1 MSPPK
6 VNKWLITA
14 SIMIPTMIEILDT
27 SVANVALN
35 HIQGSLSAGQEEV
48 TWVLTSYLVANAVV
62 IPMSG
67 WIARFM
73 GRKRYLLASLVVFT
87 LSSIL
92 CGAATSLWQIVLF
105 RIVQGIGG
113 GGLQPMS
120 LAILMETFPPKQRGL
135 AMGIFGMGIVVGPI
149 LGPLLGGYFTDNFS
163 WRWIFYINL
172 PIGILALFMIYSFI
186 FDPPYQQLRE
196 KGEKV
201 DYIGLTLLC
210 LGLGSLQM
218 VLDKGQLEDWFNSDF
233 IVLFS
238 VVGVASIVFFIF
250 WELRQKNP
258 VLDLRI
264 FKDASFATGNAVL
277 FVGFFSFFGSIVL
290 LPIYLQTLLGYTAY
304 DAGLVLGPAGAISIV
319 ILPLVG
325 KATER
330 IDSRF
335 LLGTGLLIS
344 AYALYYMSG
353 FNLQIDFET
362 AVMSRV
368 IQGLGMPFFFVSL
381 SFVTMAYV
389 PKERMNNASAIFN
402 LLRNMG
408 GSFGVAFVTTVLAR
422 RAQFHQHR
430 LVDHLTPYDPRL
442 SIPFNDLKD
451 YLSTK
456 LGTFGDQT
464 QIAGAVIY
472 RGLQREAASLAFN
485 DAFFMQALL
494 FLGLLGLLWIIR
506 KPPMGPRPS
515 PAVGH

>member
-1 MSPPK
+1 
-6 VNKWLITA
+6 
-14 SIMIPTMIEILDT
+14 
-27 SVANVALN
+27 
-35 HIQGSLSAGQEEV
+35 
-48 TWVLTSYLVANAVV
+48 
-62 IPMSG
+62 
-67 WIARFM
+67 
-73 GRKRYLLASLVVFT
+73 
-87 LSSIL
+87 
-92 CGAATSLWQIVLF
+92 
-105 RIVQGIGG
+105 
-113 GGLQPMS
+113 
-120 LAILMETFPPKQRGL
+120 
-135 AMGIFGMGIVVGPI
+135 MGIVVGPI

-238 VVGVASIVFFIF
+238 VVGVASIVFFVF

-344 AYALYYMSG
+344 AYALYYMSR

-362 AVMSRV
+362 AVMGRV

-456 LGTFGDQT
+456 LGTFADQT

-485 DAFFMQALL
+485 DAFFIQALL
-494 FLGLLGLLWIIR
+494 FLGLVGLLWIIR
-506 KPPMGPRPS
+506 KPPMGPRTS
-515 PAVGH
+515 PVGH

>member
-1 MSPPK
+1 MNPPK

-14 SIMIPTMIEILDT
+14 SVMIPTMIEILDT

-73 GRKRYLLASLVVFT
+73 GRKRYLLASLAVFT
-87 LSSIL
+87 ASSML

-120 LAILMETFPPKQRGL
+120 LAILMETFPPRQRGL

-172 PIGILALFMIYSFI
+172 PIGIIALFMIYGFI
-186 FDPPYQQLRE
+186 FDPSYQQLRE

-201 DYIGLTLLC
+201 DYIGVTLLC

-218 VLDKGQLEDWFNSDF
+218 VLDKGQLEDWFSSDF
-233 IVLFS
+233 IVFFS
-238 VVGVASIVFFIF
+238 VVAVASLLLLVL
-250 WELRQKNP
+250 WELRHENP

-264 FKDASFATGNAVL
+264 FKDATFATGNAVL

-330 IDSRF
+330 IDARL
-335 LLGTGLLIS
+335 LLGTGLLVS

-368 IQGLGMPFFFVSL
+368 IQGMGMPFFFVSL
-381 SFVTMAYV
+381 SFLTMAYI

-422 RAQFHQHR
+422 RTQFHQHR

-442 SIPFNDLKD
+442 NIPFNELKG

-456 LGTFGDQT
+456 LGGFADQT
-464 QIAGAVIY
+464 QTAGAVIY
-472 RGLQREAASLAFN
+472 RELQRQAASLAFN
-485 DAFFMQALL
+485 DAFFIQTLL

-506 KPPMGPRPS
+506 KPPMGPRAAP
-515 PAVGH
+515 VGH

>member
-87 LSSIL
+87 LSSML

-120 LAILMETFPPKQRGL
+120 LAILMETFPPRQRGL

-238 VVGVASIVFFIF
+238 VVGVASIVFFVF

-506 KPPMGPRPS
+506 KPPMDPRTS
-515 PAVGH
+515 PAGH

>member
-1 MSPPK
+1 MNPPK

-87 LSSIL
+87 LSSML

-120 LAILMETFPPKQRGL
+120 LAILMETFPPRQRGL

-238 VVGVASIVFFIF
+238 VVGVASIVFFVF

-456 LGTFGDQT
+456 LGTFADQT

-472 RGLQREAASLAFN
+472 RALQREAASLAFN

-506 KPPMGPRPS
+506 KPPMGSRS
-515 PAVGH
+515 ATVGH

>member
-1 MSPPK
+1 
-6 VNKWLITA
+6 
-14 SIMIPTMIEILDT
+14 
-27 SVANVALN
+27 
-35 HIQGSLSAGQEEV
+35 
-48 TWVLTSYLVANAVV
+48 
-62 IPMSG
+62 
-67 WIARFM
+67 
-73 GRKRYLLASLVVFT
+73 
-87 LSSIL
+87 
-92 CGAATSLWQIVLF
+92 
-105 RIVQGIGG
+105 
-113 GGLQPMS
+113 
-120 LAILMETFPPKQRGL
+120 
-135 AMGIFGMGIVVGPI
+135 MGIFGMGIVVGPI

-238 VVGVASIVFFIF
+238 VVGVASIVFFVF

-456 LGTFGDQT
+456 LGTFADQT

-485 DAFFMQALL
+485 DAFFIQALL
-494 FLGLLGLLWIIR
+494 FLGLVGLLWIIR
-506 KPPMGPRPS
+506 KPPMGPRTS
-515 PAVGH
+515 PVGH

>member
-1 MSPPK
+1 MNPPK

-87 LSSIL
+87 LSSML

-120 LAILMETFPPKQRGL
+120 LAILMETFPPRQRGL

-238 VVGVASIVFFIF
+238 VVGVASIVFFVF

-456 LGTFGDQT
+456 LGTFADQT

-506 KPPMGPRPS
+506 KPPMGPRTS
-515 PAVGH
+515 PVGH

>member
-1 MSPPK
+1 MNPPN

-14 SIMIPTMIEILDT
+14 SVMIPTMIEILDT

-67 WIARFM
+67 WIARFI
-73 GRKRYLLASLVVFT
+73 GRKRYLLASLAVFT
-87 LSSIL
+87 ASSML
-92 CGAATSLWQIVLF
+92 CGAATSLWEIVLF

-120 LAILMETFPPKQRGL
+120 QAILMETFPPRERGL

-149 LGPLLGGYFTDNFS
+149 LGPLLGGYFTDSFS

-218 VLDKGQLEDWFNSDF
+218 VLDKGQLEDWLNSDF
-233 IVLFS
+233 ILSFSMVAVVSLVLF
-238 VVGVASIVFFIF
+238 VF

-264 FKDASFATGNAVL
+264 FKDATFAAGNAVL

-304 DAGLVLGPAGAISIV
+304 DAGLVLGPAGAISLF

-325 KATER
+325 KATQR
-330 IDSRF
+330 IDPRF

-353 FNLQIDFET
+353 FNLHIDFET
-362 AVMSRV
+362 AVISRV

-389 PKERMNNASAIFN
+389 PVERMNNASAIFN

-408 GSFGVAFVTTVLAR
+408 GSFGVAFVTTLLAR

-430 LVDHLTPYDPRL
+430 LVDHLSPYDPRL
-442 SIPFNDLKD
+442 NIPFNELKD
-451 YLSTK
+451 YFSAT
-456 LGTFGDQT
+456 LGGFADQT
-464 QIAGAVIY
+464 QFAGAVIY
-472 RGLQREAASLAFN
+472 RALQREAASLAFN
-485 DAFFMQALL
+485 DAFFIQSWL

-506 KPPMGPRPS
+506 KPPMGPRTA
-515 PAVGH
+515 PAGH

>member
-1 MSPPK
+1 MNPPK

-14 SIMIPTMIEILDT
+14 SIMIPTLIEILDT

-87 LSSIL
+87 LSSML

-105 RIVQGIGG
+105 RIVQGIWG

-120 LAILMETFPPKQRGL
+120 LAILMETFPPRQRGL

-238 VVGVASIVFFIF
+238 VVGVASIVFFVF

-362 AVMSRV
+362 AVISRV

-456 LGTFGDQT
+456 LGTFADQT

-506 KPPMGPRPS
+506 KPPMGPRS
-515 PAVGH
+515 ATVGH

>member
-1 MSPPK
+1 MNPPK

-87 LSSIL
+87 LSSML

-120 LAILMETFPPKQRGL
+120 LAILMETFPPRQRGL

-238 VVGVASIVFFIF
+238 VVGVASIVLFVF

-362 AVMSRV
+362 AVISRV

-456 LGTFGDQT
+456 LGTFADQT

-485 DAFFMQALL
+485 DAFFIQALL
-494 FLGLLGLLWIIR
+494 FLGLVGLLWIIR
-506 KPPMGPRPS
+506 KPPMGPRTS
-515 PAVGH
+515 PVGH

>member
-1 MSPPK
+1 MNPPK

-87 LSSIL
+87 LSSML

-120 LAILMETFPPKQRGL
+120 LAILMETFPPRQRGL

-238 VVGVASIVFFIF
+238 VVGVASIVFFVF

-485 DAFFMQALL
+485 DAFFIQALL

-506 KPPMGPRPS
+506 KPPMGPRS
-515 PAVGH
+515 ATVGH

>member
-1 MSPPK
+1 MNPPK

-87 LSSIL
+87 LSSML
-92 CGAATSLWQIVLF
+92 SGAATSLWQIVLF

-120 LAILMETFPPKQRGL
+120 LAILMETFPPRQRGL

-233 IVLFS
+233 IVVFS
-238 VVGVASIVFFIF
+238 VVGVAGIVLFVF

-362 AVMSRV
+362 AVISRV

-485 DAFFMQALL
+485 DAFFIQALL

-506 KPPMGPRPS
+506 KPPMGPRTS
-515 PAVGH
+515 PAGH

>member
-1 MSPPK
+1 MNPPK

-87 LSSIL
+87 LSSML

-120 LAILMETFPPKQRGL
+120 LAILMETFPPRQRGL

-238 VVGVASIVFFIF
+238 VVGVASIVFFVF
-250 WELRQKNP
+250 WELRQENP

-506 KPPMGPRPS
+506 KPPMGPRTS
-515 PAVGH
+515 PAGH

>member
-1 MSPPK
+1 MNPPK

-87 LSSIL
+87 LSSML
-92 CGAATSLWQIVLF
+92 SGAATSLWQIVLF

-120 LAILMETFPPKQRGL
+120 LAILMETFPPRQRGL

-233 IVLFS
+233 IVVFS
-238 VVGVASIVFFIF
+238 VVGVAGIVLFVF

-330 IDSRF
+330 IDPRF

-362 AVMSRV
+362 AVISRV

-485 DAFFMQALL
+485 DAFFIQALL

-506 KPPMGPRPS
+506 KPPMGPRTS
-515 PAVGH
+515 PAGH

>member
-1 MSPPK
+1 MNPPK

-87 LSSIL
+87 LSSML

-120 LAILMETFPPKQRGL
+120 LAILMETFPPRQRGL

-238 VVGVASIVFFIF
+238 VVGVASIVFFVF

-362 AVMSRV
+362 AVMGRV

-456 LGTFGDQT
+456 LGTFADQT

-485 DAFFMQALL
+485 DVFFIQALL
-494 FLGLLGLLWIIR
+494 FLGLLGLLWMIR
-506 KPPMGPRPS
+506 KPPMGPHAA
-515 PAVGH
+515 PAEH

>member
-1 MSPPK
+1 MNPPK

-14 SIMIPTMIEILDT
+14 SIMIPTLIEILDT

-35 HIQGSLSAGQEEV
+35 HIQGSLAAGQEEV

-87 LSSIL
+87 LSSML

-120 LAILMETFPPKQRGL
+120 LAILMETFPPRQRGL

-238 VVGVASIVFFIF
+238 VVGVASIVLFVF

-456 LGTFGDQT
+456 LGTFADQT

-485 DAFFMQALL
+485 DAFFIQALL
-494 FLGLLGLLWIIR
+494 FLGLVGLLWIIR
-506 KPPMGPRPS
+506 KPPMGPRTS
-515 PAVGH
+515 PVGH

>member
-1 MSPPK
+1 MNPPM
-6 VNKWLITA
+6 VNKWLVTA
-14 SIMIPTMIEILDT
+14 SVMIPTLIEILDT

-73 GRKRYLLASLVVFT
+73 GRKRYLLASLAAFT
-87 LSSIL
+87 ASSML
-92 CGAATSLWQIVLF
+92 CGGATSLWQIVLF
-105 RIVQGIGG
+105 RIVQGIAG

-120 LAILMETFPPKQRGL
+120 LAILMETYPPRQRGL

-172 PIGILALFMIYSFI
+172 PIGILALFMIYTFI

-201 DYIGLTLLC
+201 DYIGLALLC
-210 LGLGSLQM
+210 VGLGSLQI

-233 IVLFS
+233 IVFLS
-238 VVGVASIVFFIF
+238 VVAVVSMVLFVF
-250 WELRQKNP
+250 WELRQENP

-264 FKDASFATGNAVL
+264 FKDTTFATGNAVL

-368 IQGLGMPFFFVSL
+368 IQGMGMPFFFVSL

-422 RAQFHQHR
+422 RTQFHQHR
-430 LVDHLTPYDPRL
+430 LADHLTPYDPRL
-442 SIPFNDLKD
+442 NIPFNELKD
-451 YLSTK
+451 YLATK
-456 LGTFGDQT
+456 LGTFADQT
-464 QIAGAVIY
+464 QIAGQVIY

-485 DAFFMQALL
+485 DVFFIQTLL

-506 KPPMGPRPS
+506 KPPMGRRIKP
-515 PAVGH
+515 VEH

>member
-1 MSPPK
+1 MNPPK

-87 LSSIL
+87 LSSML

-120 LAILMETFPPKQRGL
+120 LAILMETFPPRQRGL

-238 VVGVASIVFFIF
+238 VVGVASIVFFVF

-456 LGTFGDQT
+456 LGAFGDQT

-506 KPPMGPRPS
+506 KPPMGPRTS
-515 PAVGH
+515 PAGH

>member
-1 MSPPK
+1 MNPPK

-87 LSSIL
+87 LSSML

-210 LGLGSLQM
+210 LGLGSLQV

-238 VVGVASIVFFIF
+238 VVAVVSMVLFVF

-264 FKDASFATGNAVL
+264 FKDASFAAGNAVL

-389 PKERMNNASAIFN
+389 SKERMNNASAIFN

-422 RAQFHQHR
+422 RTQFHQHR

-456 LGTFGDQT
+456 LGTFADQT
-464 QIAGAVIY
+464 QLAGAVIY

-485 DAFFMQALL
+485 DAFFIQALL

-506 KPPMGPRPS
+506 KPPMGPRTS
-515 PAVGH
+515 PAGH